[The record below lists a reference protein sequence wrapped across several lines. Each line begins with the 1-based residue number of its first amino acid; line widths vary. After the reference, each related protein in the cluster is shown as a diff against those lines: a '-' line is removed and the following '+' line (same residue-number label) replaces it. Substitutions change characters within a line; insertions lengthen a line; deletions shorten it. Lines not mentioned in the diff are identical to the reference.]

1 MTRGKVGS
9 LVGGEMARRDGF
21 HHSVVKALQKD
32 GWIITHDPLRLELRG
47 LKLEADLG
55 AEKFFAAEKEGRKI
69 AVEVKDF
76 GSESPTNVLE
86 KTIGQLQLYQLA
98 LNDVQKE
105 RTLFLAITKDVY
117 NNLFS
122 TPAFTLIVE
131 QNKINLLVFDQKQEV
146 IVQWI
151 NQESTPTF

>member
-1 MTRGKVGS
+1 
-9 LVGGEMARRDGF
+9 MARRDGF
-21 HHSVVKALQKD
+21 HYSVIEALQKD
-32 GWIITHDPLRLELRG
+32 GWVITHDPLRLELRG
-47 LKLEADLG
+47 LRLEADLG
-55 AEKFFAAEKEGRKI
+55 AEKFFAAEKDGRKI

-98 LNDVQKE
+98 LDDAQKE
-105 RTLFLAITKDVY
+105 RQLFLAITKDVY
-117 NNLFS
+117 ISLFS

-131 QNKINLLVFDQKQEV
+131 RNKINLLVFDQTQEV

-151 NQESTPTF
+151 NQ